1 MARYI
6 GPKVKISR
14 KFNDYIFGSNKSL
27 QKKNYPPGQHGRVRR
42 KKSEYAVQLMEKQKV
57 KYIYGILEKQFL
69 NIFNKSLKKKGVTG
83 NILLQLLESR
93 LDNTIFRLGIAST
106 RRFARQIVS
115 HKHIN
120 VNGKIVNIPSYVLKK
135 GDLISIREKSKIKS
149 LFIAKLNNNNK
160 KYSWLEWN
168 SDQMVGKFISLPN
181 REEIPEKINDQ
192 SIIELYS
199 K

>member
-69 NIFNKSLKKKGVTG
+69 NIFNKSLKKK
-83 NILLQLLESR
+83 
-93 LDNTIFRLGIAST
+93 A
-106 RRFARQIVS
+106 
-115 HKHIN
+115 
-120 VNGKIVNIPSYVLKK
+120 
-135 GDLISIREKSKIKS
+135 
-149 LFIAKLNNNNK
+149 
-160 KYSWLEWN
+160 
-168 SDQMVGKFISLPN
+168 
-181 REEIPEKINDQ
+181 
-192 SIIELYS
+192 
-199 K
+199 

>member
-69 NIFNKSLKKKGVTG
+69 NIFNKSLKKK
-83 NILLQLLESR
+83 
-93 LDNTIFRLGIAST
+93 
-106 RRFARQIVS
+106 RR
-115 HKHIN
+115 
-120 VNGKIVNIPSYVLKK
+120 
-135 GDLISIREKSKIKS
+135 
-149 LFIAKLNNNNK
+149 
-160 KYSWLEWN
+160 
-168 SDQMVGKFISLPN
+168 N
-181 REEIPEKINDQ
+181 R
-192 SIIELYS
+192 
-199 K
+199 